1 MDQIRLAL
9 LVPLLVISATVFIVG
24 GIGILLLL
32 LSGVVEVQF
41 GDQVLAIPKEDL
53 LGIKEPYAVLG
64 ALLLAVGILIGAAIL
79 AKGKPG
85 DSE

>member
-9 LVPLLVISATVFIVG
+9 LVPLLVISLTVLVVG

-32 LSGVVEVQF
+32 LSGAAELQF
-41 GDQVLAIPKEDL
+41 GDQVLTIHKEEL
-53 LGIKEPYAVLG
+53 LGIKEPYAVFG
-64 ALLLAVGILIGAAIL
+64 ALFIAVGILIGAAIM
-79 AKGKPG
+79 ARGKPG